1 MSLSDFEEI
10 KPLGKG
16 AFGQVVLVKR
26 KSDNILYAMKKVKIG
41 SMNSKDKENAL
52 NEVRV
57 LASMDHPNIV
67 AYKEAFYDDETLTL
81 HMIMEYAEDGDLQ
94 SKIKLHKQNKTTLPE
109 NLVWSYLIQ
118 TLHGLKSLHDKKI
131 MHRDLKSANVFL
143 MKNGTLKLGDLN
155 VSKVVKMGFLYTQ
168 TGTPYYASPE
178 VWSEKPYDYKSDIW
192 SVGCVIYELC
202 TTKPPFR
209 GNSLEE
215 LFKAVTKG
223 VYDPIPNAYSK
234 DLQQVLAL
242 LLQVN
247 PSKRPSCDA
256 LLKNPLI
263 AKRIDY
269 EYVTVCSGNLLN
281 TIKIPLKAEDINK
294 ILPKLKRYD
303 GTSNDSQIPFLL
315 DNTKLKS
322 TNDLPNLQNLLVGSS
337 SKHGILQTSDKK
349 RTTSKNKSV
358 PPKGDRSE
366 IIGRKAILKE
376 NIISTNIKAV
386 SKDKY
391 SDKMINKCEITN
403 SEVKRNKIYIN
414 PTPIIDLNKKN
425 GNVKATI
432 GKPRTG
438 SQIVIPK

>member
-1 MSLSDFEEI
+1 MSLADFEEI

-16 AFGQVVLVKR
+16 AFGQVFLVKR
-26 KSDNILYAMKKVKIG
+26 KSDNQLYAMKKVKIG
-41 SMNSKDKENAL
+41 TMNSKDKDNAL

-57 LASMDHPNIV
+57 LASMEHPNIIS
-67 AYKEAFYDDETLTL
+67 YKEAFYDEESLSL
-81 HMIMEYAEDGDLQ
+81 LMIMEYAEDGDLQ
-94 SKIKLHKQNKTTLPE
+94 SKIKMHKTNKTTMPE

-118 TLHGLKSLHDKKI
+118 TMHGLKALHDKKI
-131 MHRDLKSANVFL
+131 MHRDLKSANIFL

-192 SVGCVIYELC
+192 SVGCIVYELC

-223 VYDPIPNAYSK
+223 AYEQIASTYSK

-256 LLKNPLI
+256 FLKNPLV

-269 EYVTVCSGNLLN
+269 EFVTVCSGNLLN

-294 ILPKLKRYD
+294 ILPKMKKY
-303 GTSNDSQIPFLL
+303 GGESNDSQIPFLL
-315 DNTKLKS
+315 DNTKLDIQ
-322 TNDLPNLQNLLVGSS
+322 TNKIVTGSS
-337 SKHGILQTSDKK
+337 SKQGVTSK
-349 RTTSKNKSV
+349 RSNSDLKNKSV
-358 PPKGDRSE
+358 PPKNDRSDQ
-366 IIGRKAILKE
+366 IGRRAILKE
-376 NIISTNIKAV
+376 NVPSSIIKAV

-391 SDKMINKCEITN
+391 NDLKSSMNEA
-403 SEVKRNKIYIN
+403 KRNKIYIN
-414 PTPIIDLNKKN
+414 PTPTIDLNKKN
-425 GNVKATI
+425 VGTIKTTI
-432 GKPRTG
+432 GKPKTG
-438 SQIVIPK
+438 SLLIPK